1 MSSFSHERIQEL
13 TSQYNHL
20 RAQPDTKAIPKVID
34 DSFRFHDDVTDSDV
48 TTVTSE
54 KPRPGVLPSL
64 TLFSQERI
72 QELTSQYNHLRAQLD
87 TKAILKVIDD
97 SFRFHDDVTD
107 SDVTTVTSETPQ
119 PGVLDMKLPSNVGK
133 LKAFSSLPE
142 GLDRGDMGLSKS
154 KPDSQYLDFPIQP
167 KVLKDQCTSPLRLSS
182 TELSHDIP
190 SAPVPPTH
198 NTQTA
203 PVPMR
208 APLYPKYLRRLSS
221 GSDDSF
227 IYSHNETISDQSDL
241 ELRIRTLKDQL
252 NKRKLESERLKKE
265 LKSVRAENLK
275 AKEASLLQQIRFY
288 DKHIQVAT
296 QELENEK
303 ENGARPSQIMMK
315 PLILKPQKKM
325 APKNANTAGGHLNTT
340 NNTNT
345 VANIT
350 NMSVNMSS
358 LEETSDQ
365 THSSHDYHKEPFDTE
380 SDKLDASDSTNVN
393 KSNDSLEPSVQT
405 ITEEDHTMVDAA
417 GETIGSNEKL
427 ESLERRTLE
436 ELEKDAIK
444 TDISNGQITKP
455 LAKLDRDVSET
466 AKETDDHTKTSS
478 SSEILEHIEQSLTKD
493 LSKESAIKNVSEES
507 AKDKSQPEKNIRLKA
522 GVSLPKDEEVSELSE
537 VSTHQSETSEIQT
550 ELESLRNEIVEEI
563 LSSARSV
570 LEASEQTHETETE
583 TVETNRTKY
592 DSIETAIESVRSIE
606 ADTKTHIDSVET
618 AIESVRS
625 IETDIKTHIDS
636 VKTEQSTETNTTRT
650 KHIDSIETAQ
660 SKKKDIKTPI
670 VSVQTSIETAR
681 SLDSKTDG
689 SESHIED
696 RASESDGY
704 EEKNYESEVL
714 QVSFRE
720 KTINETFII
729 HEESLSF
736 ERKPGDRVANE
747 SDVIEELSE
756 VASSVEEDSPE
767 LKPLELSPKETAAGI
782 KETEDRTT
790 GTADSKKIDQLSLD
804 AKDKVSE
811 TGLDKG
817 GSANEHKSSPEM
829 LLDEQEG
836 SNSVLKITS
845 SIEAIPPNGSGTKQS
860 NIVES
865 NSPNATGTKPT
876 TILDSTNIETPLDLT
891 DVHNTSDIL
900 SPNISD
906 LDFLPVDKDFL
917 RLDNYALPLINLS
930 PSKAPET
937 PILHALKR
945 DYQMSRQI
953 QLEQISNDIVKEEL
967 NASIESIVG
976 LYNAG
981 RENASDKARGKLVRA
996 VSVRGEDG
1004 NEGGDK
1010 DEGGDEG
1017 KEVEEEVQDEADDS
1031 LEEKELS
1038 WTSEDDWYNEDFGLT
1053 LQGPPAIVAEVLLQ
1067 KERQIDQE
1075 IEKIKQLTSN
1085 IQSLTDPIDT
1095 DPITRRKLFSGA
1107 YPYLREI
1114 PDKPPPPY
1122 IEPACSVPASEP
1134 EITGIIE
1141 AMVQS
1146 LMCPE
1151 KQIEVPSSNIAR
1163 IQMYYSFLYD
1173 LTRDVYTRQTTPS
1186 TARCEDELPWQQ
1198 PRVKAKLLDRKVPSD
1213 TQVITSRVVSEVCQ
1227 LLALRPSPKR
1237 DNFIAR
1243 WSRPKRDPVDE
1254 IIVQE
1259 SKAEEP
1265 MWTGFHVEETEIKN
1279 QIADAIL
1286 QDLLAETAVAFR
1298 RFTAGRSQA

>member
-1 MSSFSHERIQEL
+1 
-13 TSQYNHL
+13 
-20 RAQPDTKAIPKVID
+20 
-34 DSFRFHDDVTDSDV
+34 
-48 TTVTSE
+48 
-54 KPRPGVLPSL
+54 
-64 TLFSQERI
+64 
-72 QELTSQYNHLRAQLD
+72 
-87 TKAILKVIDD
+87 
-97 SFRFHDDVTD
+97 
-107 SDVTTVTSETPQ
+107 
-119 PGVLDMKLPSNVGK
+119 MKQVACL
-133 LKAFSSLPE
+133 
-142 GLDRGDMGLSKS
+142 
-154 KPDSQYLDFPIQP
+154 
-167 KVLKDQCTSPLRLSS
+167 
-182 TELSHDIP
+182 
-190 SAPVPPTH
+190 
-198 NTQTA
+198 
-203 PVPMR
+203 
-208 APLYPKYLRRLSS
+208 
-221 GSDDSF
+221 
-227 IYSHNETISDQSDL
+227 ETISDQSDL

-303 ENGARPSQIMMK
+303 ENGARPSQIMMKPLILKPQKKMAPKNANTAGGHLNTTNNTNTVIMMK

-436 ELEKDAIK
+436 ELEKDDIK
-444 TDISNGQITKP
+444 TDVSNGQMAKP
-455 LAKLDRDVSET
+455 LSKKLDKNVSET

-478 SSEILEHIEQSLTKD
+478 PSEILEHIEQSLTKD

-507 AKDKSQPEKNIRLKA
+507 AKDKSQPEKILRLKA
-522 GVSLPKDEEVSELSE
+522 GVSLPKDEEVSELSEVSTHQSETSEIQTELESLRDEIVEEILSSARSVLEASEQTHETETKTETVETNRTKRDSIETAIESVRSIEADTKAHIDSVETAIESVRSIETDIKTHIDSVKTEASTGMVHHEEVSELSE

-570 LEASEQTHETETE
+570 LEASEQTHETETSTETVETNRTKRDSIETAIESVRSIEADTKTHIDSVETAIEE

-636 VKTEQSTETNTTRT
+636 VKTEV
-650 KHIDSIETAQ
+650 I
-660 SKKKDIKTPI
+660 
-670 VSVQTSIETAR
+670 TSR
-681 SLDSKTDG
+681 VV
-689 SESHIED
+689 
-696 RASESDGY
+696 
-704 EEKNYESEVL
+704 SEVCQL
-714 QVSFRE
+714 LALR
-720 KTINETFII
+720 
-729 HEESLSF
+729 
-736 ERKPGDRVANE
+736 P
-747 SDVIEELSE
+747 
-756 VASSVEEDSPE
+756 
-767 LKPLELSPKETAAGI
+767 SPKRDNFIARWSRP
-782 KETEDRTT
+782 KRDP
-790 GTADSKKIDQLSLD
+790 
-804 AKDKVSE
+804 V
-811 TGLDKG
+811 
-817 GSANEHKSSPEM
+817 
-829 LLDEQEG
+829 DE
-836 SNSVLKITS
+836 I
-845 SIEAIPPNGSGTKQS
+845 
-860 NIVES
+860 IVQD
-865 NSPNATGTKPT
+865 TGTKPT

-937 PILHALKR
+937 PFLHALKR

-981 RENASDKARGKLVRA
+981 RENVSDKARGKLVRA
-996 VSVRGEDG
+996 VSVRGDG

-1031 LEEKELS
+1031 LEEKVDFFALSSHQKELS

-1134 EITGIIE
+1134 EIGIE
-1141 AMVQS
+1141 
-1146 LMCPE
+1146 P
-1151 KQIEVPSSNIAR
+1151 VPSSNIAR

-1198 PRVKAKLLDRKVPSD
+1198 PRVKAKLLDRKVPS
-1213 TQVITSRVVSEVCQ
+1213 VITSRVVSEVCQ

-1279 QIADAIL
+1279 QIADGPGI
-1286 QDLLAETAVAFR
+1286 Q
-1298 RFTAGRSQA
+1298 S

>member
-1 MSSFSHERIQEL
+1 MAGSYMDSILEFKHIKSESIEMYQKFIDEVGMSVL
-13 TSQYNHL
+13 AL
-20 RAQPDTKAIPKVID
+20 KALKLPDLAEYILYALSVK
-34 DSFRFHDDVTDSDV
+34 R
-48 TTVTSE
+48 
-54 KPRPGVLPSL
+54 
-64 TLFSQERI
+64 
-72 QELTSQYNHLRAQLD
+72 LD
-87 TKAILKVIDD
+87 TELCKKFEAKV
-97 SFRFHDDVTD
+97 F
-107 SDVTTVTSETPQ
+107 
-119 PGVLDMKLPSNVGK
+119 
-133 LKAFSSLPE
+133 
-142 GLDRGDMGLSKS
+142 
-154 KPDSQYLDFPIQP
+154 DSQSMPQFTDLLAF
-167 KVLKDQCTSPLRLSS
+167 V
-182 TELSHDIP
+182 
-190 SAPVPPTH
+190 
-198 NTQTA
+198 
-203 PVPMR
+203 
-208 APLYPKYLRRLSS
+208 
-221 GSDDSF
+221 
-227 IYSHNETISDQSDL
+227 NEQVRILEQTISDQSDL

-296 QELENEK
+296 QELENEKENEENGAEERQHGRRPSEHDQQHQHSGQQK

-507 AKDKSQPEKNIRLKA
+507 AKDKSQPEKIPR

-570 LEASEQTHETETE
+570 LEASEQTHETETSTE
-583 TVETNRTKY
+583 TVETNRTKR

-636 VKTEQSTETNTTRT
+636 VKTEV
-650 KHIDSIETAQ
+650 I
-660 SKKKDIKTPI
+660 
-670 VSVQTSIETAR
+670 TSR
-681 SLDSKTDG
+681 VV
-689 SESHIED
+689 
-696 RASESDGY
+696 
-704 EEKNYESEVL
+704 SEVCQL
-714 QVSFRE
+714 LALR
-720 KTINETFII
+720 
-729 HEESLSF
+729 
-736 ERKPGDRVANE
+736 P
-747 SDVIEELSE
+747 
-756 VASSVEEDSPE
+756 
-767 LKPLELSPKETAAGI
+767 SPKRDNFIARWSRP
-782 KETEDRTT
+782 KRDP
-790 GTADSKKIDQLSLD
+790 
-804 AKDKVSE
+804 V
-811 TGLDKG
+811 
-817 GSANEHKSSPEM
+817 
-829 LLDEQEG
+829 DE
-836 SNSVLKITS
+836 I
-845 SIEAIPPNGSGTKQS
+845 
-860 NIVES
+860 IVQD
-865 NSPNATGTKPT
+865 TGTKPT

-937 PILHALKR
+937 PFLHALKR

-981 RENASDKARGKLVRA
+981 RENVSDKARGKLVRA
-996 VSVRGEDG
+996 VSVRGDG

-1031 LEEKELS
+1031 LEEKVDFFALSSHQKELS

-1134 EITGIIE
+1134 EIGI
-1141 AMVQS
+1141 
-1146 LMCPE
+1146 
-1151 KQIEVPSSNIAR
+1151 
-1163 IQMYYSFLYD
+1163 
-1173 LTRDVYTRQTTPS
+1173 
-1186 TARCEDELPWQQ
+1186 
-1198 PRVKAKLLDRKVPSD
+1198 
-1213 TQVITSRVVSEVCQ
+1213 
-1227 LLALRPSPKR
+1227 
-1237 DNFIAR
+1237 
-1243 WSRPKRDPVDE
+1243 
-1254 IIVQE
+1254 
-1259 SKAEEP
+1259 EP
-1265 MWTGFHVEETEIKN
+1265 AT
-1279 QIADAIL
+1279 
-1286 QDLLAETAVAFR
+1286 
-1298 RFTAGRSQA
+1298 